1 LDYEISINS
10 GVWLSMYRTFLCGK
24 IRDVRITGTNLEYEG
39 SITIDEDYLDRVGM
53 LPGEQVDVLNV
64 ENGTR
69 LTTYIIKG
77 ERGSGIMEL
86 NGPAARQGT
95 VGDRIMVLTYVMLA
109 PGEIAAHKPVIISVG
124 KEQKGD

>member
-1 LDYEISINS
+1 MFLNS
-10 GVWLSMYRTFLCGK
+10 K

-39 SITIDEDYLDRVGM
+39 SITIDEDYLDRAGI

-64 ENGTR
+64 DTGVR
-69 LTTYIIKG
+69 LTTYVIKG

-109 PGEIAAHKPVIISVG
+109 PDEIAGHKPVVIGIG
-124 KEQKGD
+124 RDQKGG